1 MAAWRRLILAL
12 SVCFSGAA
20 GVSCDSAGA
29 GSAMAGAPA
38 TDEPTPEQP
47 EFTTLR
53 IKGETFRLELALDD
67 ATRFQGLSG
76 RESIPANGG
85 MLFVFPD
92 VQLRA
97 FVMRDCPNP
106 IDIAYL
112 DGSRRVVAVHTMAP
126 EPPRR
131 EGESDIAYE
140 RRLPGYTSRFG
151 AQFAIETAGG
161 RLKELGLAPG
171 DQVDFDAETLKARA
185 R

>member
-1 MAAWRRLILAL
+1 MAAWKQVILVACL
-12 SVCFSGAA
+12 CSTSGLLA
-20 GVSCDSAGA
+20 SCDSAGA
-29 GSAMAGAPA
+29 GSAMAGAPSQ
-38 TDEPTPEQP
+38 EQAAQV
-47 EFTTLR
+47 EFADVR
-53 IKGETFRLELALDD
+53 IKGEKFRLELALDD
-67 ATRFQGLSG
+67 AHRFKGLSG

-112 DGSRRVVAVHTMAP
+112 DGSGRVVAVHTMTP
-126 EPPRR
+126 EPPR
-131 EGESDIAYE
+131 EENESANAYE

-161 RLKELGLAPG
+161 RLKGLGLQAG
-171 DQVDFDAETLKARA
+171 DQVDFDVDALKARA